1 MVTVRRRSRLS
12 LSIQNELIKY
22 FCAGVTARSAA
33 ELSGV
38 NRNTA
43 ILFFHK
49 LRETIHD
56 KIVSDELPMMS
67 GEVELDESYFG
78 GRRKG
83 RRGRGAGGKVP
94 VFGLLKR
101 NGYVHAMLIPNAASA
116 TLLPIIREK
125 IRPHSVVYTDSFRAY
140 DVLDVSEFHHYRIN
154 HSKLFAEKNNHINRC
169 LAGDV
174 YIAEKGN

>member
-12 LSIQNELIKY
+12 LSIQIELIKY

-56 KIVSDELPMMS
+56 KIVSDEVPMMS

-83 RRGRGAGGKVP
+83 RRGRGAGGKIP

-140 DVLDVSEFHHYRIN
+140 DVLEFPSFITTASITR
-154 HSKLFAEKNNHINRC
+154 SC
-169 LAGDV
+169 LR
-174 YIAEKGN
+174 KRTTT